1 MSKLEKNHMPHR
13 VRSFPI
19 RALLA
24 AIVHQR
30 EASATTKSTCFVQ
43 DSKQICKLYGHYE
56 TQHVHAFGRHCMH
69 VIMATTARK
78 GASSHH
84 GAHQR
89 YELYHDA
96 TLPLIEALE
105 EKASARW
112 INQKLL

>member
-1 MSKLEKNHMPHR
+1 
-13 VRSFPI
+13 
-19 RALLA
+19 
-24 AIVHQR
+24 
-30 EASATTKSTCFVQ
+30 VQ
-43 DSKQICKLYGHYE
+43 LQKAHVFCKIQNKFANFHGHYE

-96 TLPLIEALE
+96 TLPLIETLK

>member
-1 MSKLEKNHMPHR
+1 
-13 VRSFPI
+13 
-19 RALLA
+19 
-24 AIVHQR
+24 
-30 EASATTKSTCFVQ
+30 
-43 DSKQICKLYGHYE
+43 
-56 TQHVHAFGRHCMH
+56 MH

-96 TLPLIEALE
+96 TLPLIETLK